1 MPLQKRA
8 NNRKSAHRRDDTKRN
23 NYGATLFHEVKRYDG
38 KGKLIETITPD
49 ELIARPIGITRK
61 YPTRWQRKNR
71 AASLAKTNGEGS
83 KAEWNKVVAAVNR
96 GDKVG
101 YKKEKV

>member
-1 MPLQKRA
+1 MAQSRGKKRKGA
-8 NNRKSAHRRDDTKRN
+8 YRRDSAKKA

-49 ELIARPIGITRK
+49 ELMARPIGIERK
-61 YPTRWQRKNR
+61 YQTVWQKRTRNAQ
-71 AASLAKTNGEGS
+71 LTKTKGEGS
-83 KAEWNKVVAAVNR
+83 KAAWNKVVAAVNR
-96 GDKVG
+96 GGKVG

>member
-1 MPLQKRA
+1 MPLHNRA
-8 NNRKSAHRRDDTKRN
+8 RNRKAAHRRDNTKKN

-49 ELIARPIGITRK
+49 ELIARPIGITNK
-61 YPTRWQRKNR
+61 YPGRWAKRNR

-83 KAEWNKVVAAVNR
+83 NEAWSKVAAKVKK
-96 GDKVG
+96 GAKVG

>member
-1 MPLQKRA
+1 MPLHNRA
-8 NNRKSAHRRDDTKRN
+8 RNRKSAYRRDSAKKN

-38 KGKLIETITPD
+38 DGNLIETITPD

-71 AASLAKTNGEGS
+71 AASLTKTNGEGS
-83 KAEWNKVVAAVNR
+83 KAAWSKVTAKVNKGAKVN
-96 GDKVG
+96 
-101 YKKEKV
+101 YKKEIV

>member
-1 MPLQKRA
+1 MPLHNRA
-8 NNRKSAHRRDDTKRN
+8 RNRKAAHRRDNTKKN

-38 KGKLIETITPD
+38 KGNLIETITPD

-61 YPTRWQRKNR
+61 YPTQWQRKNR
-71 AASLAKTNGEGS
+71 AASLTKTKGEGS
-83 KAEWNKVVAAVNR
+83 KEAWNKVAAAVNKGAR
-96 GDKVG
+96 VG

>member
-1 MPLQKRA
+1 MPLHNRA
-8 NNRKSAHRRDDTKRN
+8 RNRKAAHRRDNAKKA

-38 KGKLIETITPD
+38 DGNLIETITPD

-71 AASLAKTNGEGS
+71 AASLTKTNGEGS
-83 KAEWNKVVAAVNR
+83 KEAWNKVAAAVKK
-96 GDKVG
+96 GAKVG

>member
-1 MPLQKRA
+1 MPLPKRA
-8 NNRKSAHRRDDTKRN
+8 NNRKSAHRRDDTKKN

-49 ELIARPIGITRK
+49 ELIARPIGITNK
-61 YPTRWQRKNR
+61 YPTIWQRKNR
-71 AASLAKTNGEGS
+71 AASLTKTNGEGS
-83 KAEWNKVVAAVNR
+83 KEAWNKVATAVKK
-96 GDKVG
+96 GAKVG